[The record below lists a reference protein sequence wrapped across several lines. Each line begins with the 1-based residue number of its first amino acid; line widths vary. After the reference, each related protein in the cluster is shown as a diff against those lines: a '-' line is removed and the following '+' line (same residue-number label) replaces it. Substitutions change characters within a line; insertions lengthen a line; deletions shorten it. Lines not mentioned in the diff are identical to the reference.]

1 MVAVDLSKLLAL
13 QEADMKRRGLE
24 QQLEAVPREIAAVE
38 ARIAAE
44 RQAIDEAKAEWREL
58 EARKKTLET
67 EIKSAEERAARYRTQ
82 QLEVRKND
90 EYKALTHEI
99 EATEAAIGGLEE
111 DELKVLY
118 AIDAAKLRFN
128 AAEAVLKE
136 NITGHEG
143 RIRTLRER
151 AEQVQAEHATVA
163 AAVAAARAEVPEI
176 QLRLYDRLATKPG
189 LPVCV
194 PVTGGR
200 CGGCH
205 MKVSAN
211 VEFEARKGEDLTACD
226 QCCRVVY
233 WRL

>member
-13 QEADMKRRGLE
+13 QESDVKRLALE
-24 QQLEAVPREIAAVE
+24 QQLAAVPREIAAVE

-58 EARKKTLET
+58 EAKKKTLET

-82 QLEVRKND
+82 QLEVRKNE

-118 AIDAAKLRFN
+118 AIDAAKVRFQ

-136 NITGHEG
+136 NISGHEG

-151 AEQVQAEHATVA
+151 AEQMQAEHAAAA
-163 AAVAAARAEVPEI
+163 AAVATARGEVPES
-176 QLRLYDRLATKPG
+176 QLRLYDRLAINPG